1 MFKIFRNFFLLFLLF
16 PSILVA
22 QQTVTSIYG
31 TFGGFYTSSTG
42 SAVTYNDSNSLLG
55 FTVDGVT
62 YSTGVDDNLLTTN
75 SISFTN
81 AKFFALPMPA
91 NITYNTTELIGIG
104 ANWGGV
110 AQTNASTDFVR
121 TFNPIVPSFFV
132 RDGDRGLELS
142 TNFFN
147 IRSQTITYD
156 ALVINQAVSIND
168 AKPDLIITQT
178 GAPSSNQDRF
188 RFIDTNGNTVGSE
201 LLVAFNGVPV
211 VGGTQWTIYRINSS
225 TGQVSS
231 LFGANTYR
239 DLRMISFRLSDFGI
253 TVSNFSQ
260 ITNFVHRTSGT
271 TDIAFSAYNFD
282 ALEIE
287 LPQTDLEVSN
297 STVTSDNFCAP
308 TTANFQTTITNN
320 STEVAKDFEVDF
332 SIPSGTTLTGSSAS
346 FTQAGVPI
354 LTASYSSTD
363 KRWTI
368 VELGVGESVTL
379 TVNTSV
385 SSTPFPINFTA
396 TANLLFQE
404 DSNLSDNTETI
415 SETGND
421 SDCDGETD
429 DDDLDDDNDGILDSD
444 EGTGDLDGDGIPNN
458 LDLDSDGDQCPDA
471 LEGGGT
477 VSLSDLDNEF
487 RIVGAVNGNGVPT
500 LAAAGSG
507 SGQGLGD
514 SQNVGTR
521 TCDTTDTDNDGFINI
536 VDLDDDND
544 GILDTV
550 EGAGNTDG
558 DANNNDLDTD
568 SDNDGC
574 PDAIEGGSNFTFAN
588 LDANNM
594 LTGGVDSNGIPLIA
608 TSNGQTIGDSQNNG
622 VLGANCSLAPVIISQ
637 VYQTST
643 GNAIELT
650 NIGATTAN
658 NINLMLFRNIG
669 SSSPNGV
676 TPTASLTI
684 TSLSAGNSVVIKSVA
699 SLSGVTLINSP
710 TEITNVTITDIA
722 GENDTVVLSTTIDNS
737 AWANRYDV
745 VSNIEDET
753 SFVRIDEV
761 TAANSTFTSSEWMIF
776 IDDAIPVFGD
786 DDPIPSTTRHANAPL
801 LSEVKTP
808 ANTEMNIG
816 LGLHRINETKRS
828 SNTWDNGFPD
838 KSREV
843 IIQEDY
849 NNSTAPLTARK
860 IEVESNNTLSVD
872 NQSLIVIDNVTIDTS
887 SEIRLLGTS
896 QLVQVHEGNPDVSG
910 NGKLLVSQKSEV
922 PNVFRYN
929 YWSSPVSES
938 LSGNIYRVSE
948 ILKDAGGDL
957 TASSTLNNIN
967 FISGFDG
974 STGSPINIA
983 GYWIWTYFDKDGVD
997 DWVQIEDDGY
1007 LDKGLGF
1014 TMKSTGTNPQYFTF
1028 SGSPND
1034 GNILF
1039 NISGNTTSL
1048 LGNPYPGTL
1057 DGHAFILDNENST
1070 DGTIYLWEHSGES
1083 ADLGHRRTGYQGGYA
1098 QLTYSMAVSATIVA
1112 GIDGLTPSYT
1122 YKTPSRYIAVG
1133 QGFFVSSDSD
1143 GGPISF
1149 NNKQRSYQ
1157 STAPEFFKSK
1167 STEQL
1172 SRDFPILKLGLDFI
1186 NENNLILHRQIGIS
1200 FKENNSF
1207 SFDYGYDS
1215 KMIDVHETDMFWS
1228 FKEMNNEKLV
1238 IAGVDAISKELNIPL
1253 TITIGNEK
1261 DVFIR
1266 IDELLNTSEK
1276 VYLHDAIENKTQL
1289 LSTSKRTKLDLPEGT
1304 YENRFFITFNS
1315 KPTIVLKTEELFNEN
1330 NSVKVFV
1337 DNTSNSEE
1345 LIVVNNSNLK
1355 IKDVEAINILGQS
1368 IKYWNIKNNKDK
1380 LYLNVGEISSS
1391 IYLVRIVTNK
1401 GMFVKK
1407 LLKNN

>member
-1 MFKIFRNFFLLFLLF
+1 MPKVFKKLLYLFLLGTY
-16 PSILVA
+16 IVNA
-22 QQTVTSIYG
+22 QQTITSIYG
-31 TFGGFYTSSTG
+31 DFGGFLTSST
-42 SAVTYNDSNSLLG
+42 SSPQTYNDSNNLLG
-55 FTVDGVT
+55 FTVGGTT
-62 YSTGVDDNLLTTN
+62 YSTGVNDNLLTSN
-75 SISFTN
+75 GISFTN
-81 AKFFALPMPA
+81 AKFFALPMPV
-91 NITYNTTELIGIG
+91 NINYNSTELVGIG

-132 RDGDRGLELS
+132 RDGNRGLELS

-188 RFIDTNGNTVGSE
+188 RFVDTNGNTVGSE
-201 LLVAFNGVPV
+201 LLVTFNGIPV
-211 VGGTQWTIYRINSS
+211 IGGTQWTIYRINSS

-282 ALEIE
+282 ALEIN
-287 LPQTDLEVSN
+287 LPTTDLEVSN
-297 STVTSDNFCAP
+297 SNVTSDNFCAP

-320 STEVAKDFEVDF
+320 SSIVAKDFEVDF
-332 SIPSGTTLTGSSAS
+332 TIPSGTTLTSSSSS
-346 FTQAGVPI
+346 FSEPSVPT
-354 LTASYSSTD
+354 LTASYSSTNN
-363 KRWTI
+363 RWTV

-385 SSTPFPINFTA
+385 SSIPFPINFTA

-404 DSNLSDNTETI
+404 DSNPLDNTESI
-415 SETGND
+415 SETGTD
-421 SDCDGETD
+421 SDCDGEPDAT
-429 DDDLDDDNDGILDSD
+429 DLDDDNDGILDSV
-444 EGTGDLDGDGIPNN
+444 EGTGDDDGDGIPNN

-477 VSLSDLDNEF
+477 VALSNLDDEF
-487 RIVGAVNGNGVPT
+487 RITGAVNSNGVPT
-500 LAAAGSG
+500 LPAAGSG
-507 SGQGLGD
+507 SGQTLNN
-514 SQNVGTR
+514 SQNASLR

-550 EGAGNTDG
+550 EGAANTDG
-558 DANNNDLDTD
+558 DADTNDLDTD

-574 PDAIEGGSNFTFAN
+574 PDAIEGGANFTFAN

-594 LTGGVDSNGIPLIA
+594 LTGGVDNNGIPIIA

-637 VYQTST
+637 IYQTAT

-658 NINLMLFRNIG
+658 NINVVLFRNIG

-676 TPTASLTI
+676 TPSSTVNV
-684 TSLSAGNSVVIKSVA
+684 TSLSAGSSVVLKSVA
-699 SLSGVTLINSP
+699 SLFGVTLINSP
-710 TEITNVTITDIA
+710 TEITDSSITDIA
-722 GENDTVVLSTTIDNS
+722 GGNDTVILSTTIDNS

-761 TAANSTFTSSEWMIF
+761 TAANSTFTSSEWITF
-776 IDDAIPVFGD
+776 IDDNIPVFGD
-786 DDPIPSTTRHANAPL
+786 DSPIPSITRHANDPL
-801 LSEVKTP
+801 LSEVRSP
-808 ANTEMNIG
+808 SNTAMNIG
-816 LGLHRINETKRS
+816 LGLHRINETNRTA
-828 SNTWDNGFPD
+828 NAWDNGFPD

-843 IIQEDY
+843 VIQEDY
-849 NNSTAPLTARK
+849 QNTTTSLTARK
-860 IEVESNNTLSVD
+860 LVVESNNTLSID
-872 NQSLIVIDNVTIDTS
+872 SQALIVINNVTIDS
-887 SEIRLLGTS
+887 NAEIRILGTG
-896 QLVQVHEGNPDVSG
+896 QLVQVHEDNPDVAGS
-910 NGKLLVSQKSEV
+910 GKLLISQKSEV

-929 YWSSPVSES
+929 YWSSPVAES
-938 LSGNIYRVSE
+938 LSGNIYRVSKV
-948 ILKDAGGDL
+948 LKDAGGDL
-957 TASSTLNNIN
+957 TATSTLNDIN
-967 FISGFDG
+967 FVSGFDG
-974 STGSPINIA
+974 STGTPINIA
-983 GYWIWTYFDKDGVD
+983 SYWIWTYFDRDGVD
-997 DWVQIEDDGY
+997 DWVQIEDNGF

-1014 TMKSTGTNPQYFTF
+1014 TMKSTGANPQYFTF

-1034 GNILF
+1034 GDILF

-1070 DGTIYLWEHSGES
+1070 DGTVYLWEHSGELS
-1083 ADLGHRRTGYQGGYA
+1083 SSGHVRSGYQGGYA
-1098 QLTYSMAVSATIVA
+1098 QLTFSMGVAATTGVA
-1112 GIDGLTPSYT
+1112 IIDGLTPSYS
-1122 YKTPSRYIAVG
+1122 YKTPTRYIEVG
-1133 QGFFVSSDSD
+1133 QGFFVSSDAD
-1143 GGPISF
+1143 GGPINF

-1157 STAPEFFKSK
+1157 STAPEFFKGKSK
-1167 STEQL
+1167 KEFT
-1172 SRDFPILKLGLDFI
+1172 RGFPVVKLGLDFTY
-1186 NENNLILHRQIGIS
+1186 EDDLILHRQIGIS

-1207 SFDYGYDS
+1207 AFDYGFDS
-1215 KMIDVHETDMFWS
+1215 EMIDVRETDMYWS
-1228 FKEMNNEKLV
+1228 FPEMENKKLV
-1238 IAGVDAISKELNIPL
+1238 IAGVDQISRDLYVPL
-1253 TITIGNEK
+1253 TITNASEK
-1261 DVFIR
+1261 EFFIR
-1266 IDELLNTSEK
+1266 IDE
-1276 VYLHDAIENKTQL
+1276 IENTNEKIYLYDVVENTTQL
-1289 LSTSKRTKLDLPEGT
+1289 LSSKERIKIDLPKGI

-1315 KPTIVLKTEELFNEN
+1315 KPNIVLNTENFSN
-1330 NSVKVFV
+1330 NNIQIQTF
-1337 DNTSNSEE
+1337 
-1345 LIVVNNSNLK
+1345 VNNSSKKLIIENNFNLT
-1355 IKDVEAINILGQS
+1355 INNIEAINILGQK
-1368 IKYWNIKNNKDK
+1368 IKNWNINKNNNKFQLDI
-1380 LYLNVGEISSS
+1380 NPFSSS
-1391 IYLVRIVTNK
+1391 IYILKIETDRGI
-1401 GMFVKK
+1401 FVKK
-1407 LLKNN
+1407 VVKE